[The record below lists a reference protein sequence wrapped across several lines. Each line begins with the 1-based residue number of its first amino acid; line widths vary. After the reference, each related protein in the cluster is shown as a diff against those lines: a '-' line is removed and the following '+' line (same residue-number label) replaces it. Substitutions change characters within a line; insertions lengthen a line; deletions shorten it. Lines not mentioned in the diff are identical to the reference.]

1 MINNKF
7 GASPYIFKVTTRLD
21 KNKFPQPNMFIC
33 VLRREYKHVII
44 VNNRFNLIS
53 VLIALHFSF
62 ETFQ

>member
-7 GASPYIFKVTTRLD
+7 GASPYIFKVTTLLD
-21 KNKFPQPNMFIC
+21 KKKFHNQIC
-33 VLRREYKHVII
+33 LFVYWEEYKHVII

-53 VLIALHFSF
+53 VLITLHFSF